1 MEKTTTQR
9 LFSWFDDRIHIV
21 FIIPAMA
28 VLLGLVV
35 YPLFFNVNLSL
46 HKVNMLN
53 FTSSN
58 WKFVGLDNFIKT
70 LGDKTV
76 TDALLR
82 TFVFMLVTVSGQ
94 LVLGMIGA
102 LTLNTALKGRGLLTV
117 VVLIPMMMTPVA
129 VGLFWRML
137 LNNQW
142 GIINY
147 FLSLF
152 GIDAIPW
159 LSQSTFAFISV
170 CMVQIWWGV
179 SFVMLVLLGGLS
191 ALPPEPFEA
200 AQVDGA
206 GRWRSFTLIT
216 LPSLS
221 PVISIVVML
230 RAIDAFRE
238 FDIIYTL
245 TQGGPG
251 VSTRVF
257 SLQLYLTSFESQDFS
272 TGAAQALILTTI
284 TLLLASRL
292 IRSMSG
298 ESNG

>member
-1 MEKTTTQR
+1 MEKTTSQR

-76 TDALLR
+76 TDALVR

-272 TGAAQALILTTI
+272 TGAAQALIMTTI

>member
-1 MEKTTTQR
+1 MEKTTSQR
-9 LFSWFDDRIHIV
+9 LFSRFDDRIHIV

-257 SLQLYLTSFESQDFS
+257 SFQLYLTSFESQDFS

>member
-76 TDALLR
+76 TDALVR

>member
-1 MEKTTTQR
+1 MRTGRAKGI
-9 LFSWFDDRIHIV
+9 FSWCDDRIHIF
-21 FIIPAMA
+21 FIIPAMI

-35 YPLFFNVNLSL
+35 YPLVFNINLSL

-53 FTSSN
+53 FSSGT

-70 LGDKTV
+70 LSDRTV
-76 TDALLR
+76 TDSLVR
-82 TFVFMLVTVSGQ
+82 TFLFMLTTVTGQ

-102 LTLNTALKGRGLLTV
+102 LTLNTALKGRGILTV
-117 VVLIPMMMTPVA
+117 IVLIPMMMTPVA

-147 FLSLF
+147 FIGLVGL
-152 GIDAIPW
+152 GPVPW
-159 LSQSTFAFISV
+159 LSDASFAFIAV
-170 CMVQIWWGV
+170 CGVQIWWGV

-191 ALPPEPFEA
+191 ALPNEPFEA
-200 AQVDGA
+200 AEVDGA
-206 GRWRSFTLIT
+206 GKWRSFTMIT

-257 SLQLYLTSFESQDFS
+257 SLQLYLTPFESQDFS
-272 TGAAQALILTTI
+272 TGAAQALILTVI

-292 IRSMSG
+292 IKNMNG
-298 ESNG
+298 ENNG

>member
-1 MEKTTTQR
+1 MEKTTSQR

-82 TFVFMLVTVSGQ
+82 TFVFMLVTVTGQ
-94 LVLGMIGA
+94 LVLGMVGA
-102 LTLNTALKGRGLLTV
+102 LTLNTALKGRGILTV

-170 CMVQIWWGV
+170 CVVQIWWGV

>member
-1 MEKTTTQR
+1 
-9 LFSWFDDRIHIV
+9 
-21 FIIPAMA
+21 
-28 VLLGLVV
+28 
-35 YPLFFNVNLSL
+35 
-46 HKVNMLN
+46 MLN

-76 TDALLR
+76 TDALVR

-257 SLQLYLTSFESQDFS
+257 SLQLYLTSFESQGFS

>member
-1 MEKTTTQR
+1 MEKTTSQR

-21 FIIPAMA
+21 FIIPAMV

-76 TDALLR
+76 TDALVR

>member
-1 MEKTTTQR
+1 MEKTTSQR

>member
-1 MEKTTTQR
+1 
-9 LFSWFDDRIHIV
+9 
-21 FIIPAMA
+21 MA

-76 TDALLR
+76 TDALVR

-102 LTLNTALKGRGLLTV
+102 LTLNTALKGRGVLTV

>member
-1 MEKTTTQR
+1 MEKTTSQR

-35 YPLFFNVNLSL
+35 YTLFFNVNLSL

>member
-1 MEKTTTQR
+1 MEKTKMQR
-9 LFSWFDDRIHIV
+9 LFSWFDDRLHIV
-21 FIIPAMA
+21 FIIPAMV

-53 FTSSN
+53 FTSDS

-76 TDALLR
+76 TDALVR
-82 TFVFMLVTVSGQ
+82 TFVFMLVTVAGQ
-94 LVLGMIGA
+94 LVLGMVGA
-102 LTLNTALKGRGLLTV
+102 LTLNTALKGRGVLTV

-152 GIDAIPW
+152 GIDAVPW
-159 LSQSTFAFISV
+159 LSQSTFAFVSV

-216 LPSLS
+216 LPSLR

>member
-1 MEKTTTQR
+1 MEKTTSQR

-76 TDALLR
+76 TDALVR

-102 LTLNTALKGRGLLTV
+102 LTLNTALKGRGVLTV

>member
-1 MEKTTTQR
+1 MEKTTSQR

-76 TDALLR
+76 TDALVR

-94 LVLGMIGA
+94 LVLGIIGA

>member
-1 MEKTTTQR
+1 MEKLKSQR
-9 LFSWFDDRIHIV
+9 IFSWFDDRIHIF
-21 FIIPAMA
+21 FIIPAMV
-28 VLLGLVV
+28 VLLGLVI
-35 YPLFFNVNLSL
+35 YPLIFNINLSL

-53 FTSSN
+53 FTSGS
-58 WKFVGLDNFIKT
+58 WRFVGLENFTKT
-70 LGDKTV
+70 LSDKTV

-82 TFVFMLVTVSGQ
+82 TFSFMLITVTGQ

-102 LTLNTALKGRGLLTV
+102 LMLNTALKGRGMITV

-147 FLSLF
+147 FLSVF
-152 GIDAIPW
+152 GIEAVPW
-159 LSQSTFAFISV
+159 LSQSTYAFISV
-170 CMVQIWWGV
+170 CAVQIWWGV

-206 GRWRSFTLIT
+206 GKWRSFTLIT

-292 IRSMSG
+292 IHSMSG
-298 ESNG
+298 DSNG

>member
-1 MEKTTTQR
+1 MEKTTSQR

-76 TDALLR
+76 TDALVR

-170 CMVQIWWGV
+170 CMVQIWWGI

>member
-1 MEKTTTQR
+1 MDKKKIQR
-9 LFSWFDDRIHIV
+9 LFSWFDDRLHIV
-21 FIIPAMA
+21 FIIPAMV

-53 FTSSN
+53 FTSDS

-76 TDALLR
+76 TDALVR
-82 TFVFMLVTVSGQ
+82 TFVFMLVTVAGQ
-94 LVLGMIGA
+94 LVLGMVGA
-102 LTLNTALKGRGLLTV
+102 LTLNTALKGRGVLTV

-152 GIDAIPW
+152 GIDAVPW
-159 LSQSTFAFISV
+159 LSQSTFAFVSV

-216 LPSLS
+216 LPSLR

-245 TQGGPG
+245 TQGGPVG
-251 VSTRVF
+251 
-257 SLQLYLTSFESQDFS
+257 DFY
-272 TGAAQALILTTI
+272 
-284 TLLLASRL
+284 
-292 IRSMSG
+292 
-298 ESNG
+298 

>member
-1 MEKTTTQR
+1 MEKTTSQR

-76 TDALLR
+76 TDALVR
-82 TFVFMLVTVSGQ
+82 TFVFMLGTVSGQ

>member
-1 MEKTTTQR
+1 MDKTTSQR

-76 TDALLR
+76 TDALVR

-159 LSQSTFAFISV
+159 LSQSTFVFISV

>member
-1 MEKTTTQR
+1 
-9 LFSWFDDRIHIV
+9 
-21 FIIPAMA
+21 
-28 VLLGLVV
+28 
-35 YPLFFNVNLSL
+35 
-46 HKVNMLN
+46 
-53 FTSSN
+53 
-58 WKFVGLDNFIKT
+58 
-70 LGDKTV
+70 
-76 TDALLR
+76 
-82 TFVFMLVTVSGQ
+82 MLVTVTGQ

>member
-1 MEKTTTQR
+1 MEKTTSQR

-76 TDALLR
+76 TDALVR

-147 FLSLF
+147 FLSIF